1 MRSANRSHLTCRT
14 FILKRVF
21 PRIQVGTVALIHAL
35 PGAPSYLFRDPV
47 EIITAST
54 VEELEDLL
62 QRIDGATTRG
72 LYAAGYIAYE
82 AGYALEPSLRHLLS
96 PQPLAWFGI
105 YNNRESFSY
114 QAEPS
119 QIVIEDPAIAMSAST
134 FADKVSHIKRH
145 IEHGDTYQLNLTT
158 KLQWSYAASPEALL
172 HHILAAQPVEF
183 GAFLNLG
190 STQIL
195 SASPEL
201 FFRREGSRITARPM
215 KGTVQRGRTLEEDR
229 EKMTWLA
236 NDEKNRAENLMIVDL
251 LRNDLGRISTTGSVH
266 VDKLFE
272 VERYSTLHQMT
283 STIHGDLRPG
293 IRYAEIFQ
301 ALFPSGSIVGAPK
314 IKTMELIHSL
324 EKDPRGAYTGCIGFI
339 APGGEACFSVAIRT
353 ITLEGSRATMGV
365 GAGITYDSD
374 PAAEFEET
382 RLKGAF
388 LQQDAQ
394 PFQLIETML
403 WDGDRLHFLDEHLA
417 RLQQSASY
425 FDFACDADALRRA
438 LQQKVQPL
446 SGTHRIRLLSD
457 RSGSFT
463 LESAPIQL
471 EDRPLRVMLSTIRT
485 RSGDLFLQHK
495 TTRRKLYDEELR
507 LARERGFD
515 EVLFLNEAGHITEGA
530 ITNFF
535 FERNGTLF
543 TPPSADGVLPG
554 VLRAH
559 LHPEER
565 SLTLAELL
573 PTDHLYLGNSVR
585 GMLPI
590 GYLER

>member
-1 MRSANRSHLTCRT
+1 MS
-14 FILKRVF
+14 VF
-21 PRIQVGTVALIHAL
+21 PRIQAGTVALIHAL
-35 PGAPSYLFRDPV
+35 PGASSYLFRNPV
-47 EIITAST
+47 ETITAST
-54 VEELEDLL
+54 AEELEDLL
-62 QRIDGATTRG
+62 QRIDHAVAKGF
-72 LYAAGYIAYE
+72 YAAGCIAYE
-82 AGYALEPSLRHLLS
+82 AGYALEPSLRRLLS
-96 PQPLAWFGI
+96 PQPLAWFGL
-105 YNNRESFSY
+105 YKDRESFTY
-114 QAEPS
+114 QTEPS
-119 QIVIEDPAIAMSAST
+119 QIAIEDPAITMPAST
-134 FADKVSHIKRH
+134 FADKVARIRQH

-158 KLQWSYAASPEALL
+158 KLEWSYAAPPEALL

-183 GAFLNLG
+183 GSFLNLG
-190 STQIL
+190 SRQIL

-201 FFRREGSRITARPM
+201 FFRREGSRITTRPM

-229 EKMTWLA
+229 ERMAWLA
-236 NDEKNRAENLMIVDL
+236 TDEKNRAENLMIVDL
-251 LRNDLGRISTTGSVH
+251 LRNDLGRICTTGSVH

-293 IRYAEIFQ
+293 LGYADIFR

-324 EKDPRGAYTGCIGFI
+324 EEEPRGAYTGCIGFI
-339 APGGEACFSVAIRT
+339 APGDEACFSVAIRT
-353 ITLEGSRATMGV
+353 ITLEGGHATMGI

-374 PAAEFEET
+374 AAAEYEET

-403 WDGDRLHFLDEHLA
+403 WDGSRLHFLGEHLA
-417 RLQQSASY
+417 RLQQSATY
-425 FDFACDADALRRA
+425 FDFACNADALRHA
-438 LQQKVQPL
+438 LQQKVQDL
-446 SGTHRIRLLSD
+446 SGTYRIRVLCD
-457 RSGSFT
+457 RASGFT
-463 LESAPIQL
+463 IESAPIHL
-471 EDRPLRVMLSTIRT
+471 EDQPIRVILSSIRT

-495 TTRRKLYDEELR
+495 TTRRKLYDEQLR

-515 EVLFLNEAGHITEGA
+515 EVLFLNEDSNITEGA

-535 FERNGTLF
+535 VERDGKLF
-543 TPPSADGVLPG
+543 TPPLADGVLPG

-565 SLTLAELL
+565 SLKMDDLL
-573 PTDHLYLGNSVR
+573 PTDRLYLGNSVR

>member
-1 MRSANRSHLTCRT
+1 M
-14 FILKRVF
+14 F
-21 PRIQVGTVALIHAL
+21 PRIQAGTVALIHAL
-35 PGAPSYLFRDPV
+35 PGASSYLFRNPV
-47 EIITAST
+47 ETVTAST

-62 QRIDGATTRG
+62 QRIDSAVAKG

-82 AGYALEPSLRHLLS
+82 AGYAFEPSLRHLLS
-96 PQPLAWFGI
+96 SQPLAWFGI
-105 YNNRESFSY
+105 YNNRERFTYDPES
-114 QAEPS
+114 S
-119 QIVIEDPAIAMSAST
+119 QIAIEDPTITMSAST
-134 FADKVSHIKRH
+134 FAGKITRIKQH
-145 IEHGDTYQLNLTT
+145 IEQGDTYQLNLTT
-158 KLQWSYAASPEALL
+158 KLQWSYGDRPEALL
-172 HHILAAQPVEF
+172 HHILAVQPVEF

-201 FFRREGSRITARPM
+201 FFRREGSRVTTRPM
-215 KGTVQRGRTLEEDR
+215 KGTAPRGRTLEEDR
-229 EKMTWLA
+229 EKMAWLA

-251 LRNDLGRISTTGSVH
+251 LRNDLGRICTTGSVH

-293 IRYAEIFQ
+293 TDYVEIFQ

-324 EKDPRGAYTGCIGFI
+324 EEGPRGVYTGCIGFI

-353 ITLEGSRATMGV
+353 ITLEEGHATMGI

-374 PAAEFEET
+374 PAAEYEET

-388 LQQDAQ
+388 LRQNAQ

-403 WDGDRLHFLDEHLA
+403 WDGSRLRFLEEHLA
-417 RLQQSASY
+417 RLQQSACY
-425 FDFACDADALRRA
+425 FDFVCDVDALRHA
-438 LQQKVQPL
+438 LQQKVQAL

-457 RSGSFT
+457 RSGAFT
-463 LESAPIQL
+463 IESAPIQL
-471 EDRPLRVMLSTIRT
+471 EDRPLRVMLSNIRT

-495 TTRRKLYDEELR
+495 TTRRKLYDEQLR

-515 EVLFLNEAGHITEGA
+515 EVLFLNEDGNITEGA

-535 FERNGTLF
+535 VERDGKLF
-543 TPPSADGVLPG
+543 TPPLGDGVLPG

-565 SLTLAELL
+565 SLKLDDLL
-573 PTDHLYLGNSVR
+573 STDRLYLGNSVR

-590 GYLER
+590 RYLER

>member
-1 MRSANRSHLTCRT
+1 MSPNL
-14 FILKRVF
+14 
-21 PRIQVGTVALIHAL
+21 QVGTVALIHAL
-35 PGAPSYLFRDPV
+35 PGASSYLFRNPV
-47 EIITAST
+47 ETLTAST
-54 VEELEDLL
+54 VEELEELL
-62 QRIDGATTRG
+62 GRIDSAVAKG

-82 AGYALEPSLRHLLS
+82 AGYVLEPSLRRLLS
-96 PQPLAWFGI
+96 PQPLAWFGF
-105 YNNRESFSY
+105 YNDMESFTY
-114 QAEPS
+114 QTEPS
-119 QIVIEDPAIAMSAST
+119 QIAIEDPAITMSAST
-134 FADKVSHIKRH
+134 FADKVARIKQH
-145 IEHGDTYQLNLTT
+145 IEQGDTYQLNLTT
-158 KLQWSYAASPEALL
+158 KLQWSYTDSPEALL
-172 HHILAAQPVEF
+172 HHILAVQPVEF
-183 GAFLNLG
+183 GAILNLG

-195 SASPEL
+195 SVSPEL
-201 FFRREGSRITARPM
+201 FFRRNGNRITTRPM

-229 EKMTWLA
+229 EKMAWLA

-251 LRNDLGRISTTGSVH
+251 LRNDLGRICTTGSVH

-293 IRYAEIFQ
+293 IGYAEIFR

-324 EKDPRGAYTGCIGFI
+324 EEERRGVYTGCIGFI

-353 ITLEGSRATMGV
+353 ITLKGGQAEMGV

-374 PAAEFEET
+374 PAAEYEET

-388 LQQDAQ
+388 LQQDAE

-403 WDGDRLHFLDEHLA
+403 WDGNLLHFLDEHLA
-417 RLQQSASY
+417 RLQQSAAY
-425 FDFACDADALRRA
+425 FDFVCDADALRHA
-438 LQQKVQPL
+438 LQQKVRTL
-446 SGTHRIRLLSD
+446 AGMHRIRLLSD
-457 RSGSFT
+457 RSGAFT
-463 LESAPIQL
+463 IESAPIQL
-471 EDRPLRVMLSTIRT
+471 EDRPLRVMLSNIRT

-495 TTRRKLYDEELR
+495 TTRRKLYDEQLR

-515 EVLFLNEAGHITEGA
+515 EVLFLNEAGNVTEGA

-535 FERNGTLF
+535 IERDGKLL
-543 TPPSADGVLPG
+543 TPPLKDGVLPG
-554 VLRAH
+554 VLRSH

-565 SLTLAELL
+565 SLKLEDLL
-573 PTDHLYLGNSVR
+573 PTDRLYLGNSVR

>member
-1 MRSANRSHLTCRT
+1 M
-14 FILKRVF
+14 F

-35 PGAPSYLFRDPV
+35 PGASSYLFRNPV
-47 EIITAST
+47 ETITAST
-54 VEELEDLL
+54 VEELEELL
-62 QRIDGATTRG
+62 QRIDSAVAKG
-72 LYAAGYIAYE
+72 LYAAGYLAYE
-82 AGYALEPSLRHLLS
+82 AGYALEPSLRRLLS
-96 PQPLAWFGI
+96 PQRLAWFGI
-105 YNNRESFSY
+105 YPDRESFSY
-114 QAEPS
+114 QPEPS
-119 QIVIEDPAIAMSAST
+119 QISIEGPSITMSAST
-134 FADKVSHIKRH
+134 FADKIARIKQH
-145 IEHGDTYQLNLTT
+145 IEQGDTYQLNLTT
-158 KLQWSYAASPEALL
+158 KLQWNYTDFPEALL
-172 HHILAAQPVEF
+172 HHILAVQPVEF

-201 FFRREGSRITARPM
+201 FFRREGSRITTRPM
-215 KGTVQRGRTLEEDR
+215 KGTVQRGRDLEEDR
-229 EKMTWLA
+229 EKMAWLA

-251 LRNDLGRISTTGSVH
+251 LRNDLGRICATGSVH

-293 IRYAEIFQ
+293 IGYAEIFR

-324 EKDPRGAYTGCIGFI
+324 EEEPRGAYTGCIGFI

-353 ITLEGSRATMGV
+353 ITLEGGHAKMGI

-374 PAAEFEET
+374 AAAEYEET

-403 WDGDRLHFLDEHLA
+403 WDGSRLHFLEEHFA
-417 RLQQSASY
+417 RLQQSAAY
-425 FDFACDADALRRA
+425 FDFACDLDKLRLA
-438 LQQKVQPL
+438 LQQTVQTL
-446 SGTHRIRLLSD
+446 SGTHRIRVLSN
-457 RSGSFT
+457 RSGVFT
-463 LESAPIQL
+463 IESVPVQL
-471 EDRPLRVMLSTIRT
+471 EDRPLRVLLSNIRT

-495 TTRRKLYDEELR
+495 TTRRKLYDEQLR
-507 LARERGFD
+507 LAREHGFD
-515 EVLFLNEAGHITEGA
+515 EILFLNEDGNITEGA

-535 FERNGTLF
+535 IERDGKLF
-543 TPPSADGVLPG
+543 TPPLTDGVLPG
-554 VLRAH
+554 VMRAH

-565 SLTLAELL
+565 SLKLDGLL
-573 PTDHLYLGNSVR
+573 PTDRLYLGNSVR